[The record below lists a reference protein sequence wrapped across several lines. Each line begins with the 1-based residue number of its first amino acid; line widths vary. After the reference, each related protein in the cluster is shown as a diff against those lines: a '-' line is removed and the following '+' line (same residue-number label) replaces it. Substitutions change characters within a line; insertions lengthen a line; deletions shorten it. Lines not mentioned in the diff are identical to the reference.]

1 MSIKDLRDINWE
13 TVTVDDLTKAH
24 ELRGMDFEVDNGRIT
39 KVYYLEEVLK
49 E

>member
-24 ELRGMDFEVDNGRIT
+24 ELKGMSFEVDNGRISR
-39 KVYYLEEVLK
+39 VFIDGEELD
-49 E
+49 